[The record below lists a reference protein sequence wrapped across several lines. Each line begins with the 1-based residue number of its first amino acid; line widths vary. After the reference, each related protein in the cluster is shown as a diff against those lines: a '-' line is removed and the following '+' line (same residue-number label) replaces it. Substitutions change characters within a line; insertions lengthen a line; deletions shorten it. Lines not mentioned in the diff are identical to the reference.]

1 MEELSEVTEN
11 TCMNCG
17 AKLTVEAR
25 FCSSCGLAQTISKTY
40 ESNWQRMLIGLA
52 FFFGLLIIICLIGNF
67 SNNTEIGFLLLVDIM
82 FMVIT
87 ITGVGLSWNNI
98 KPFLRWKSF
107 NVLKVIGYSVLSIIL
122 AVIVNVIVNWLN
134 KSMFGIETYYYEAFS
149 HLKYAKLI
157 VILMIA
163 VQPAILEELAFRG
176 VIQGGLSRIIEPQQT
191 IYLTAFLFAI
201 VHMSL
206 LSLFWL
212 IPFAILLSYLRNK
225 ENTLWYGII
234 MHFFFNATA
243 CFLEFFRLD
252 VL

>member
-1 MEELSEVTEN
+1 
-11 TCMNCG
+11 MNCD
-17 AKLTVEAR
+17 AKLAVGAR
-25 FCSSCGLAQTISKTY
+25 FCSSCGLAQTTSRTD
-40 ESNWQRMLIGLA
+40 ESNWQRMLIGLS
-52 FFFGLLIIICLIGNF
+52 FFFGLLTIICLIGSF
-67 SNNTEIGFLLLVDIM
+67 SNNTAIGFLLLVDLL
-82 FMVIT
+82 FMVVT
-87 ITGVGLSWNNI
+87 ITGVVVSWNNI
-98 KPFLRWKSF
+98 KPFLQWKSF
-107 NVLKVIGYSVLSIIL
+107 NILKVIAYSALSIIL

-134 KSMFGIETYYYEAFS
+134 KSMFGVETYYYEAFR
-149 HLKYAKLI
+149 HLKYAKLVI
-157 VILMIA
+157 ILMIA
-163 VQPAILEELAFRG
+163 VQPAIFEELAFRG

-201 VHMSL
+201 LHMSF

-243 CFLEFFRLD
+243 CFLEFFKLD